1 MMKRSFFLSLAA
13 GVLAS
18 LAFASPSQAGTQYVT
33 ANFFVDGGTASDIE
47 IQFSGA
53 ISSVTDLSTNL
64 SITPPYF
71 SGSTVVLNFTPTTG
85 GFADFIV
92 QGAGVGGSYFLTGLT
107 ATDPAVGISASGI
120 NVKFVSV
127 PEPASMA
134 LLGIGMTGLLAFRR
148 LFKRASVA

>member
-1 MMKRSFFLSLAA
+1 MMKRSVFLSLAA

-18 LAFASPSQAGTQYVT
+18 LAFATPSQAGTQYVT
-33 ANFFVDGGTASDIE
+33 SNFFVDGGTASDIE

-64 SITPPYF
+64 TITPPYF
-71 SGSTVVLNFTPTTG
+71 SGSTVILNFTPAAS
-85 GFADFIV
+85 GFANFLV
-92 QGAGVGGSYFLTGLT
+92 QGAGVGGSYFLTGVT
-107 ATDPAVGISASGI
+107 ATDPNQGISGSGI
-120 NVKFVSV
+120 SVHFTPV

-148 LFKRASVA
+148 LFKRTSVA